1 MLRTPLRRAL
11 RLPRVNAIT
20 PQRRFAHALPT
31 DLPPIR
37 ARLRPLV
44 PFFIYWTI
52 ITSLLVHLLRTR
64 QESGESLSR
73 QKAKISVLGD
83 LIARIRNGE
92 DVSEEEMQREME
104 MVGLR
109 ERTALTLGL
118 DKELKEAENVGW
130 REVLLGKTAQSEEQ
144 AAREE
149 KAIEEWAQLM
159 NGSEPQAGPEAEAEA
174 ETRGPSIRSLLR
186 PSERRQEGER
196 EGMAERAPGSS
207 VYL

>member
-1 MLRTPLRRAL
+1 MLRTSRLALTRAPRAHGIPLRRL
-11 RLPRVNAIT
+11 
-20 PQRRFAHALPT
+20 AHTLPT

-64 QESGESLSR
+64 QESGESLAR
-73 QKAKISVLGD
+73 QQAKISVLSD
-83 LIARIRNGE
+83 LIERIRHGE
-92 DVSEEEMQREME
+92 DVGEDEMQREME

-130 REVLLGKTAQSEEQ
+130 REVLLGKAQTEEQ
-144 AAREE
+144 EAREE
-149 KAIEEWAQLM
+149 KAIEEWAQ
-159 NGSEPQAGPEAEAEA
+159 P
-174 ETRGPSIRSLLR
+174 GPSIGKMLR
-186 PSERRQEGER
+186 QTAVRQEEER
-196 EGMAERAPGSS
+196 SGMGRRAPGSS